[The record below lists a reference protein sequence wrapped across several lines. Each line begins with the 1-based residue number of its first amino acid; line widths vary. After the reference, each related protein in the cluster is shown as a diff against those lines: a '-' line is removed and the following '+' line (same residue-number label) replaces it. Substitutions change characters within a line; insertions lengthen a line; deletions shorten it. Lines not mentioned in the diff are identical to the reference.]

1 MAEVKEKLVKAVA
14 EAESVDVRRADEY
27 TLGTWLQTWYELY
40 AKPHLRFSTAEYY
53 RRGIE
58 LHIMPRLGD
67 IPLKKLTGRDLQ
79 GLYKDLREHG
89 RLREAQKGKQP
100 GLSDSTIRGIHTMLH
115 NALDQAVKE
124 RLIVRNPADDCVPPK
139 IPKHE
144 MKILPPEQIK
154 SYLTAADQRGV
165 LPMFYLE
172 LSSGLRRGEL
182 LALQWEDLNVKERI
196 LTVNKQ
202 VTRMEG
208 ELDVTEPKTKNSV
221 RKVALSQ
228 QAVDLL
234 VQEHEQHPDNPI
246 LFPSPRTGGYWSPD
260 AVSRINRKLL
270 KSAGIE
276 EHVRFHDLRHTFA
289 TMAISSGVD
298 VKTLSSMLGHYS
310 AGFTLDTYTHIT
322 NDMQRGAAEKIGGFM
337 ESATATPTPEPPDP
351 PEESRCKVIP
361 FEKVV

>member
-1 MAEVKEKLVKAVA
+1 
-14 EAESVDVRRADEY
+14 
-27 TLGTWLQTWYELY
+27 
-40 AKPHLRFSTAEYY
+40 
-53 RRGIE
+53 
-58 LHIMPRLGD
+58 
-67 IPLKKLTGRDLQ
+67 
-79 GLYKDLREHG
+79 
-89 RLREAQKGKQP
+89 
-100 GLSDSTIRGIHTMLH
+100 
-115 NALDQAVKE
+115 
-124 RLIVRNPADDCVPPK
+124 
-139 IPKHE
+139 
-144 MKILPPEQIK
+144 
-154 SYLTAADQRGV
+154 
-165 LPMFYLE
+165 
-172 LSSGLRRGEL
+172 
-182 LALQWEDLNVKERI
+182 
-196 LTVNKQ
+196 
-202 VTRMEG
+202 MEG

-270 KSAGIE
+270 KSTGIE

-337 ESATATPTPEPPDP
+337 ESVTATNTPEPPDL
-351 PEESRCKVIP
+351 PEGSRCKVIP
-361 FEKVV
+361 FEKVG

>member
-1 MAEVKEKLVKAVA
+1 
-14 EAESVDVRRADEY
+14 
-27 TLGTWLQTWYELY
+27 
-40 AKPHLRFSTAEYY
+40 
-53 RRGIE
+53 
-58 LHIMPRLGD
+58 
-67 IPLKKLTGRDLQ
+67 
-79 GLYKDLREHG
+79 
-89 RLREAQKGKQP
+89 
-100 GLSDSTIRGIHTMLH
+100 
-115 NALDQAVKE
+115 
-124 RLIVRNPADDCVPPK
+124 
-139 IPKHE
+139 
-144 MKILPPEQIK
+144 
-154 SYLTAADQRGV
+154 
-165 LPMFYLE
+165 MFYLE

-234 VQEHEQHPDNPI
+234 VQEHKQHPDNPI

-270 KSAGIE
+270 KNAGIE

-298 VKTLSSMLGHYS
+298 VKTLSSMLGHFS

-337 ESATATPTPEPPDP
+337 ESATATTTPEPPDP
-351 PEESRCKVIP
+351 PEQRRCKVIP
-361 FEKVV
+361 FGKVG

>member
-1 MAEVKEKLVKAVA
+1 M
-14 EAESVDVRRADEY
+14 
-27 TLGTWLQTWYELY
+27 T
-40 AKPHLRFSTAEYY
+40 
-53 RRGIE
+53 
-58 LHIMPRLGD
+58 
-67 IPLKKLTGRDLQ
+67 
-79 GLYKDLREHG
+79 
-89 RLREAQKGKQP
+89 
-100 GLSDSTIRGIHTMLH
+100 
-115 NALDQAVKE
+115 
-124 RLIVRNPADDCVPPK
+124 
-139 IPKHE
+139 
-144 MKILPPEQIK
+144 ILPPEKI
-154 SYLTAADQRGV
+154 SRYLQEAEKYGV

-182 LALQWEDLNVKERI
+182 LALRWTDLNVKERI
-196 LTVNKQ
+196 LSMNKQ

-208 ELDVTEPKTKNSV
+208 ELDMTEPKTKNSV

-260 AVSRINRKLL
+260 AVSRINRELL
-270 KSAGIE
+270 KNAGIE

-289 TMAISSGVD
+289 TMDISSGVD
-298 VKTLSSMLGHYS
+298 VKTLSSMLGHFS

-337 ESATATPTPEPPDP
+337 ESATVTTTPEPPDP

-361 FEKVV
+361 FEKVG

>member
-1 MAEVKEKLVKAVA
+1 MYNDLKENGRIPRGAKQNDKPL
-14 EAESVDVRRADEY
+14 SNTFVRRIHAV
-27 TLGTWLQTWYELY
+27 LQ
-40 AKPHLRFSTAEYY
+40 AA
-53 RRGIE
+53 
-58 LHIMPRLGD
+58 
-67 IPLKKLTGRDLQ
+67 LK
-79 GLYKDLREHG
+79 
-89 RLREAQKGKQP
+89 
-100 GLSDSTIRGIHTMLH
+100 
-115 NALDQAVKE
+115 QAVKE
-124 RLIVRNPADDCVPPK
+124 RLIPYNPCENCRIPPK
-139 IPKHE
+139 DKKE
-144 MKILPPEQIK
+144 MTILPPERIGR
-154 SYLTAADQRGV
+154 YLQEAEKYGV

-182 LALQWEDLNVKERI
+182 LALQWEDLNVKEQI

-270 KSAGIE
+270 KNAGIE

-322 NDMQRGAAEKIGGFM
+322 NDMQRGAAEKIGSFM
-337 ESATATPTPEPPDP
+337 ESATATTTLEPPDP

-361 FEKVV
+361 FEKVG